1 MILLNLLKLL
11 KMSSTS
17 DLLIYTIERIKAASN
32 LFGTNSMKRIPEN
45 LTIQSVT
52 EDTGQA

>member
-1 MILLNLLKLL
+1 
-11 KMSSTS
+11 MSSTS